1 MTDHRYEV
9 LLTHGA
15 EQDLEALYDYLAV
28 HDGPEAADRV
38 LDQILAVA
46 ERLAELPERG
56 NCPPE
61 LATLG
66 IREYRQVYFK
76 PWRLIYR
83 VCGEQVH
90 ILLIANGRRDMASLL
105 MRRLLTAAS

>member
-1 MTDHRYEV
+1 MTHRHHDV

-15 EQDLEALYDYLAV
+15 EQDLEALHDYIAN
-28 HDGPEAADRV
+28 HDGAEQADRI

-46 ERLAELPERG
+46 ERLAEFPERG
-56 NCPPE
+56 TCPAE
-61 LATLG
+61 LAALG

-83 VCGEQVH
+83 VSGAQVH
-90 ILLIANGRRDMASLL
+90 ILLIADGRRDMTSLL
-105 MRRLLTAAS
+105 MRRLLMAEP